1 MDRKES
7 RAGQQAFPISVL
19 CRAGLSGIVAF
30 SIAACASG
38 GGWAT
43 PVTTT
48 ASTTATS
55 TTTASIPLSP
65 IADGDIEHTQF
76 SPSLGIDLTKLTRRP
91 DGLYVQDF
99 AIGTGSVAA
108 QGRTAVLRYTGYLT
122 NGKQFDA
129 GEITITIGT
138 GKVIRAWDEG
148 VLGMRVGGKRR
159 LVSPPHL
166 AYGAKGAAPAIPPNA
181 VLVFDMELLQVY

>member
-1 MDRKES
+1 
-7 RAGQQAFPISVL
+7 
-19 CRAGLSGIVAF
+19 
-30 SIAACASG
+30 
-38 GGWAT
+38 
-43 PVTTT
+43 
-48 ASTTATS
+48 
-55 TTTASIPLSP
+55 
-65 IADGDIEHTQF
+65 
-76 SPSLGIDLTKLTRRP
+76 
-91 DGLYVQDF
+91 
-99 AIGTGSVAA
+99 
-108 QGRTAVLRYTGYLT
+108 VLRYTGYLT
-122 NGKQFDA
+122 NGKQFDT

>member
-1 MDRKES
+1 MDRNES
-7 RAGQQAFPISVL
+7 RAGKQAFAVGAL
-19 CRAGLSGIVAF
+19 CRATFGTIAAA

-38 GGWAT
+38 GGSAT

-48 ASTTATS
+48 SSS

-65 IADGDIEHTQF
+65 VADGDIEHTQF

-99 AIGTGSVAA
+99 GIGTGSVAA

>member
-7 RAGQQAFPISVL
+7 RPGQQAFAVAVL
-19 CRAGLSGIVAF
+19 CRAAF
-30 SIAACASG
+30 GAIAALSIAACASG
-38 GGWAT
+38 GGSAT
-43 PVTTT
+43 PATTT
-48 ASTTATS
+48 SSST